1 MMVNLTKVTYLSMIL
16 SMLGGVRAV
25 CMRPEALDIKY
36 MVAVAFGAEVTP
48 ESSQQRMHVT

>member
-1 MMVNLTKVTYLSMIL
+1 MMVNLTKVTYLSMI